1 MEADN
6 VWEKI
11 KKGLRDGA
19 AMSIDKIEEF
29 SKVGKLKVE
38 ELAAKR
44 KVERN
49 FMDIG
54 ERVFDLIGEGKG
66 AQVEEDL
73 TVKKAV
79 DNIKGLKEEL
89 AAVADKIQLVTEEA
103 RIAREKSGEEEE
115 VTGV

>member
-1 MEADN
+1 MEGDN
-6 VWEKI
+6 VWDKI

-29 SKVGKLKVE
+29 SKIGKLKIE
-38 ELAAKR
+38 ELAARR

-54 ERVFDLIGEGKG
+54 ERVFDLLGEGNG
-66 AQVEEDL
+66 GQIEEDL

-79 DNIKGLKEEL
+79 ENIKGLKDEL
-89 AAVADKIQLVTEEA
+89 AAVADKIQQVTEEA
-103 RIAREKSGEEEE
+103 RMAREKAGEEE
-115 VTGV
+115 VSGV